1 MCCVDSSWDA
11 EHIPPQRV
19 SSPVLASEGSFH
31 YHETLDFYAGQKK
44 EETFVKKRLLYL
56 VGAAV
61 VAMQIPV
68 PGAFA

>member
-1 MCCVDSSWDA
+1 MCCVDSSSDTG
-11 EHIPPQRV
+11 HIATQRV
-19 SSPVLASEGSFH
+19 SFPRASGGGFH
-31 YHETLDFYAGQKK
+31 YRETLDFYAGQKK
-44 EETFVKKRLLYL
+44 EETFVKKKLLYL